1 MRDET
6 TLFLINLVKSKLAG
20 LQMDQITLSVMVFNV
35 RLTNYCSKKIRALKI
50 C

>member
-20 LQMDQITLSVMVFNV
+20 LQMDQITLSESWF
-35 RLTNYCSKKIRALKI
+35 LTLDLPTIVPKKLEL
-50 C
+50 